1 MSDHRDLPGSAASP
15 AAARSAAPAGATFTR
30 AAWARIL
37 PFLTYM
43 LFIVIADVL
52 GRLGW
57 NAQDLRW
64 LYAVKIG
71 AVMLMLGIFWRDYG
85 ELRAGPALGITRA
98 VLALVAG
105 VTVLALWI
113 GLDAGWMKLGSADG
127 FNPATDGRIDWL
139 LVTVRI
145 FGAAAVV
152 PIMEELFWRSFL
164 MRWIVSA
171 DFLKVDPARLTL
183 ASIAVSSTLFG
194 FEHHEWLAG
203 IVAGLAYALLYRW
216 HRSLWSPILAHTCT
230 NALLGAWIVSTGNW
244 TYW

>member
-1 MSDHRDLPGSAASP
+1 MPDHRDLPGSAASP
-15 AAARSAAPAGATFTR
+15 AASPDAAPAGAMFNR

-71 AVMLMLGIFWRDYG
+71 AVMLMLGLFWRDYS
-85 ELRAGPALGITRA
+85 ELRNTIALGVPRA
-98 VLALVAG
+98 ALALAVGAI
-105 VTVLALWI
+105 VLVLWVS
-113 GLDAGWMKLGSADG
+113 LNASWMLVGSSDG
-127 FNPATDGRIDWL
+127 FNPNTHGQIDWL
-139 LVTVRI
+139 LVAVRI

-164 MRWIVSA
+164 MRWIVSS
-171 DFLKVDPARLTL
+171 DFLQVDPKQITLTSYVIT
-183 ASIAVSSTLFG
+183 AILFG
-194 FEHHEWLAG
+194 FEHNQWLAG
-203 IVAGLAYALLYRW
+203 IIAGLAYSVLYVR
-216 HRSLWSPILAHTCT
+216 HRTLWSPILAHAFT
-230 NALLGAWIVSTGNW
+230 NALLGVWIVHTGSW